1 MCWMFSWKFV
11 AHKASV
17 GLHFLYDIKLKHYS
31 GGVGEDSISNWYM
44 VYVVR
49 NAEGNM
55 FGGG

>member
-1 MCWMFSWKFV
+1 MFSWKFV